1 MRILD
6 LHIDGFG
13 KFHDLSVSFDK
24 DLNVV
29 YGKNEAGKSTLHT
42 FIRCMLFGLERGRGR
57 AARANLYSK
66 YEPWQNKAVYGG
78 RMRVEKDGVIYRLE
92 RNFQKDQKAFVIVN
106 ETAGKEIEPT
116 KGFMDFLLGGLTETA
131 YNNTISIGQLKCV
144 TEGGMVT
151 ELRNYIAN
159 MNTTGNLS
167 LNITKATSYL
177 KNRRKEFER
186 QLTPEAARTYTALLT
201 EIKNIEK
208 EISAPEYENQLQT
221 YQDLRSQVK
230 NQLSEK
236 QTERETLL
244 QKIAK
249 GRQALDGAQF
259 TDEASIHAYQENA
272 RNTYAHYKEVADAA
286 SRRGRSVLP
295 VIMLVLAV
303 FCALGAGALG
313 FLSSQ
318 TFDPVVFG
326 TGALISVS
334 TGVAHYTV
342 GLICALSAAA
352 VFFFAVGLI
361 FFMKNHSLK
370 QELSMTEK
378 LLQEIFSRHLGDSSI
393 SGEAMTAFESRMEEF
408 VRLSQVLERSE
419 QSVQEQASEI
429 NALQAKETDCDD
441 AISRQQKAQWELE
454 KRLDH
459 LAHCKDQTESLK
471 QVLAENDR
479 IREEITAID
488 LALETMTKLSATI
501 RDSFGLY
508 LNKTASELISGITG
522 GIYDS
527 MSVDESLNV
536 FMNTRTRLVPVEQVS
551 SGTMDQ
557 IYLALRLAAAK
568 LIQPE
573 GDYMPLIFDDSF
585 VLYDEDRLRTALK
598 WLKKAYPGQI
608 IIFTCHQR
616 EAQMMTAD
624 QIAYHLVTM

>member
-57 AARANLYSK
+57 AARADLYSK

-144 TEGGMVT
+144 TEGGMVK

-408 VRLSQVLERSE
+408 IRLSQVLERSE

-585 VLYDEDRLRTALK
+585 VLYDEDRLHTALK

>member
-13 KFHDLSVSFDK
+13 KFHDLSVSFDQ

-57 AARANLYSK
+57 AARGDLYSK

-92 RNFQKDQKAFVIVN
+92 RNFQKDQKSFVIVN
-106 ETAGKEIEPT
+106 ETAGKEVEPT
-116 KGFMDFLLGGLTETA
+116 KGFLDFLLGGLTETA

-221 YQDLRSQVK
+221 YQNLRSQVK

-272 RNTYAHYKEVADAA
+272 RNTYAHYKELADAT
-286 SRRGRSVLP
+286 SHKGRAILP
-295 VIMLVLAV
+295 VVMLVLAV
-303 FCALGAGALG
+303 FCALGAGVLG
-313 FLSSQ
+313 FFSSQ
-318 TFDPVVFG
+318 TLDPVVSG

-334 TGVAHYTV
+334 TGVARYTV
-342 GLICALSAAA
+342 GLICGLSAAA

-361 FFMKNHSLK
+361 FFMKNRSLK
-370 QELSMTEK
+370 QEFSMTEK

-393 SGEAMTAFESRMEEF
+393 SEEAMTAFESRMEEF

-419 QSVQEQASEI
+419 QSVKEQASEI
-429 NALQAKETDCDD
+429 TALQEKETNCDD

-454 KRLDH
+454 KKLDH

-471 QVLAENDR
+471 QVLAENDH

-488 LALETMTKLSATI
+488 LALETMTGLSGTI

-508 LNKTASELISGITG
+508 LNKTASDLISGITG

-527 MSVDESLNV
+527 MSVDENLNV

-585 VLYDEDRLRTALK
+585 VLYDEDRLHTALK

>member
-1 MRILD
+1 M
-6 LHIDGFG
+6 F
-13 KFHDLSVSFDK
+13 
-24 DLNVV
+24 
-29 YGKNEAGKSTLHT
+29 KS
-42 FIRCMLFGLERGRGR
+42 
-57 AARANLYSK
+57 
-66 YEPWQNKAVYGG
+66 
-78 RMRVEKDGVIYRLE
+78 
-92 RNFQKDQKAFVIVN
+92 
-106 ETAGKEIEPT
+106 
-116 KGFMDFLLGGLTETA
+116 
-131 YNNTISIGQLKCV
+131 
-144 TEGGMVT
+144 
-151 ELRNYIAN
+151 
-159 MNTTGNLS
+159 
-167 LNITKATSYL
+167 
-177 KNRRKEFER
+177 
-186 QLTPEAARTYTALLT
+186 
-201 EIKNIEK
+201 
-208 EISAPEYENQLQT
+208 
-221 YQDLRSQVK
+221 
-230 NQLSEK
+230 QLSEK

-585 VLYDEDRLRTALK
+585 VLYDEDRLHTALK

>member
-57 AARANLYSK
+57 AARVDLYSK

-408 VRLSQVLERSE
+408 IRLSQVLERSE

-585 VLYDEDRLRTALK
+585 VLYDEDRLHTALK

>member
-57 AARANLYSK
+57 AARADLYSK

-208 EISAPEYENQLQT
+208 EISAPEYENQLQI

-585 VLYDEDRLRTALK
+585 VLYDEDRLHTALK

>member
-57 AARANLYSK
+57 AARADLYSK

-186 QLTPEAARTYTALLT
+186 QLTPEAARAYTALLT

-585 VLYDEDRLRTALK
+585 VLYDEDRLHTALK

>member
-57 AARANLYSK
+57 AARADLYSK

-286 SRRGRSVLP
+286 SRRGRSILP

-585 VLYDEDRLRTALK
+585 VLYDEDRLHTALK

>member
-57 AARANLYSK
+57 AARADLYSK

-92 RNFQKDQKAFVIVN
+92 RNFQKDQKSFVIVN
-106 ETAGKEIEPT
+106 ETAGKQVEPT
-116 KGFMDFLLGGLTETA
+116 KGFLDFLLGGLTETA